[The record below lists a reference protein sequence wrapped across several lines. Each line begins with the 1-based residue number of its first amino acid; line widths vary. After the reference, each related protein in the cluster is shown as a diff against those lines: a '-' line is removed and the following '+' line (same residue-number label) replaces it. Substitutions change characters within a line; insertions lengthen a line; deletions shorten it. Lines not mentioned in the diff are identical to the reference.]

1 MKNKTNNIP
10 DISLVVGDAH
20 IDPSQLKNDGLRRFR
35 WLNGLVIDKEP
46 DRIILMGDFTSFS
59 SLSAWDKD
67 KRRKIE
73 GRRYEKDIEA
83 ANQALDIL
91 LGGVGYSSKK
101 PIEFI
106 FIKGNHEEWL
116 DRYIDIDP
124 TFDGLHSVEKDMK
137 LEERGFKV
145 IPYKSDYIHKGMSF
159 THVPIQA
166 NGKPVGGKYATNKA
180 LEVYS
185 NSVCFG
191 HTHNFDVA
199 AIHRKNSTSLQQ
211 AINCGCFF
219 EHVDDYAQGSM
230 TNYWR
235 GVLLLDHYDNNRADI
250 EQWSMGRLKRVYG
263 GK

>member
-1 MKNKTNNIP
+1 MPKKNQS
-10 DISLVVGDAH
+10 DISLVIGDCH
-20 IDPSQLKNDGLRRFR
+20 TDPSQLSRDGLRRFR
-35 WLNGLVIDKEP
+35 WLNNLIKEKRPNRVI
-46 DRIILMGDFTSFS
+46 IMGDFTSFT

-73 GRRYEKDIEA
+73 GRRYEKDIEV
-83 ANQALDIL
+83 ANKALDYMQDGIM
-91 LGGVGYSSKK
+91 G
-101 PIEFI
+101 IEKV

-137 LEERGFKV
+137 LIERGFKV

-159 THVPIQA
+159 THVPIMA

-199 AIHRKNSTSLQQ
+199 AVHRKNSPSLQQ

-219 EHVDDYAQGSM
+219 EHIDEYAQGSM

-235 GVLLLDHYDNNRADI
+235 GVLLLDHYDTNRADI
-250 EQWSMGRLKRVYG
+250 EQFSMGRLKRMYG
-263 GK
+263 GT

>member
-1 MKNKTNNIP
+1 MA
-10 DISLVVGDAH
+10 DVSLVIGDCH
-20 IDPSQLKNDGLRRFR
+20 TDPSQLKNDGLRRFR
-35 WLNGLVIDKEP
+35 WLNKLILDKLP
-46 DRIILMGDFTSFS
+46 DRIIIMGDFTSFS

-73 GRRYEKDIEA
+73 GRRYEKDIDV
-83 ANQALDIL
+83 ANQALDL
-91 LGGVGYSSKK
+91 LLADIDVFQEDKTDL
-101 PIEFI
+101 I
-106 FIKGNHEEWL
+106 FLKGNHEEWL

-124 TFDGLHSVEKDMK
+124 TFDGLHSVEKDME
-137 LEERGFKV
+137 LFERGFKV
-145 IPYKSDYIHKGMSF
+145 IKYKEDYVHKGMSF
-159 THVPIQA
+159 THVPIMA

-199 AIHRKNSTSLQQ
+199 AVHRKNSQSLQQ

-219 EHVDDYAQGSM
+219 EHIDEYAQGSM

-235 GVLLLDHYDNNRADI
+235 GVLLLDHYDTNRADI
-250 EQWSMGRLKRVYG
+250 EQVSLGRLKRIYG
-263 GK
+263 QK

>member
-1 MKNKTNNIP
+1 MKKKTIVS
-10 DISLVVGDAH
+10 DISLVIGDAH
-20 IDPSQLKNDGLRRFR
+20 TDPSQLKHDGLRRFR
-35 WLNGLVIDKEP
+35 WLNRMILDKKP
-46 DRIILMGDFTSFS
+46 QRIIIMGDFTSFT

-83 ANQALDIL
+83 ANQALDL
-91 LGGVGYSSKK
+91 MLADAYGVSELIYV
-101 PIEFI
+101 
-106 FIKGNHEEWL
+106 KGNHEEWL

-137 LEERGFKV
+137 LKERGFKV
-145 IPYKSDYIHKGMSF
+145 IEYKEDYIHKGMSF
-159 THVPIQA
+159 THVPIMA
-166 NGKPVGGKYATNKA
+166 NGKPVGGKYCTNKA

-199 AIHRKNSTSLQQ
+199 AVHRKNSPSLQQ

-219 EHVDDYAQGSM
+219 EHIDDYAKGSM

-250 EQWSMGRLKRVYG
+250 TQWSMGRLKRVYG
-263 GK
+263 DK

>member
-1 MKNKTNNIP
+1 MA
-10 DISLVVGDAH
+10 DVSLVIGDCH
-20 IDPSQLKNDGLRRFR
+20 TDPSQLKNDGLRRFR
-35 WLNGLVIDKEP
+35 WLNKLIFDKAP
-46 DRIILMGDFTSFS
+46 NRIIIMGDFTSFS

-73 GRRYEKDIEA
+73 GRRYEKDIDA
-83 ANQALDIL
+83 ANQALDYL
-91 LGGVGYSSKK
+91 LKGTQDINDLDQ
-101 PIEFI
+101 PDLI
-106 FIKGNHEEWL
+106 FLKGNHEEWL

-137 LEERGFKV
+137 LFERGFKV
-145 IPYKSDYIHKGMSF
+145 IKYKEDYIHKGMSF
-159 THVPIQA
+159 THVPIMA

-199 AIHRKNSTSLQQ
+199 AVHRKNSTSLQQ

-219 EHVDDYAQGSM
+219 EHIDEYAQGSM

-235 GVLLLDHYDNNRADI
+235 GVLLLDHYDTNRADI

-263 GK
+263 K

>member
-1 MKNKTNNIP
+1 MTKKQES
-10 DISLVVGDAH
+10 DISLVIGDCH
-20 IDPSQLKNDGLRRFR
+20 TDPSQLKHNGLRRFD
-35 WLNGLVIDKEP
+35 WLSNLILDKRP
-46 DRIILMGDFTSFS
+46 NRIIIMGDFTSFT

-73 GRRYEKDIEA
+73 GRRYEKDIQV
-83 ANQALDIL
+83 ANEALDRL
-91 LGGVGYSSKK
+91 DSWGSEKEVFDN
-101 PIEFI
+101 IEKV

-137 LEERGFKV
+137 LIERGFKV

-159 THVPIQA
+159 THVPIMA

-199 AIHRKNSTSLQQ
+199 AVHRKNSQSLQQ

-219 EHVDDYAQGSM
+219 EHIDEYAQGSM

-235 GVLLLDHYDNNRADI
+235 GVLLLDHYDTNRADI
-250 EQWSMGRLKRVYG
+250 EQWSMGRLKRIYG
-263 GK
+263 N